1 MSDLPPLPADFDAA
15 REFPILK
22 HWLFFNHAAV
32 APLTA
37 RAAEVI
43 EQYAKEARE
52 DAYLSGDWY
61 ARADHARKLAAQ
73 LINARPDELA
83 FVKNTSE
90 GLAFVANGLTWKSG
104 DEIITSAV
112 EYPANIY
119 PWMDVAQ
126 RFGARHVMVAERDG
140 RVPTEDVLGAVTPRT
155 RLIALSHVQYA
166 SGFRSELAQIGA
178 LCRERGILFCVDA
191 IQSMGVLPVDVQGMK
206 IDFLS
211 ADGHKWMLAPEGCGV
226 FYCRREL
233 LGQLRP
239 EVGWMNVINAA
250 DYGNYD
256 FTLRSDAKRFECGSY
271 NIPGILAFGESLRL
285 LLNVGIETIS
295 RRVLGLTD
303 SLCEGLRRKGYT
315 IVSSRRPGEAS
326 GIVAFTH
333 PSRNHA
339 EIVNA
344 LKAKKIIII
353 QREKRLRASPHFYN
367 SQEQVDQLIDNL

>member
-1 MSDLPPLPADFDAA
+1 MRDLPPLPANFDVV

-43 EQYAKEARE
+43 ERYAKEARE
-52 DAYLSGDWY
+52 DAYLSGNWY
-61 ARADHARKLAAQ
+61 ARADAARKLAAE
-73 LINARPDELA
+73 LINAHPDELA

-126 RFGARHVMVAERDG
+126 RCGAKHVMVPERDG
-140 RVPTEDVLGAVTPRT
+140 RVPTEDVLAAVTPRT
-155 RLIALSHVQYA
+155 RMIALSHVQYA
-166 SGFRSELAQIGA
+166 SGYRSDLAQIGA
-178 LCRERGILFCVDA
+178 FCRGRGILLCVDA
-191 IQSMGVLPVDVQGMK
+191 IQSMGVLPVDVRNTN

-226 FYCRREL
+226 FFCRREL
-233 LGQLRP
+233 LEQLRP
-239 EVGWMNVINAA
+239 EVGWLNVINAA

-271 NIPGILAFGESLRL
+271 NIPGILGFGESLRL
-285 LLNVGIETIS
+285 LLDVGIDTIS
-295 RRVLGLTD
+295 RRVLTLTEQ
-303 SLCEGLRRKGYT
+303 LCEGLRRKGYA
-315 IVSSRRPGEAS
+315 IVSSRREGEAS

-333 PSRNHA
+333 PGRNQQ

-353 QREKRLRASPHFYN
+353 MREGRLRASPHFYN
-367 SQEQVDQLIDNL
+367 SPEQIDQLIDAL